1 MSENEDTLKYHLC
14 CWEYEFSH
22 TPCSGSENA
31 HQQISK
37 KAWLYPRW
45 CVYIYIHI
53 YISLSQIISQ
63 KLVVPNNWSW
73 LDSKYIVTFHLPT
86 TILFITYSLY
96 AIIYIYIYI
105 SFSISTKSS
114 LYPQH
119 TMIFHVPIA
128 TYYTNQDI
136 PFACTN
142 KYIYIY
148 PTGLWFIY
156 HFSAIV
162 YTIGFYVF
170 IYIYIPLADRW
181 PPIYLSVHMYIPFYI
196 VSPIY
201 HYIYISISHWLTIGL
216 YIVSKKNMIH
226 IQIYIYILLFLFTS
240 STAQGGGGSFKNRK
254 PIGEIGCCE
263 SGMAERIHWWTERC
277 LRSPLFL
284 SLSLTIYLPTSL
296 SSMYLS
302 IDLSISLFLSFI
314 SLPIYLSTYVP
325 IYLSIYLSLSLSSV
339 YLSSCLPVC
348 LSICLSVYLSIC
360 GAVSFSV
367 M

>member
-1 MSENEDTLKYHLC
+1 MM
-14 CWEYEFSH
+14 
-22 TPCSGSENA
+22 
-31 HQQISK
+31 
-37 KAWLYPRW
+37 
-45 CVYIYIHI
+45 CVYIHTYI
-53 YISLSQIISQ
+53 YIVIPNHIPEASGPQQLKLIRFQIYRDI
-63 KLVVPNNWSW
+63 PFTHHN
-73 LDSKYIVTFHLPT
+73 IVYYV
-86 TILFITYSLY
+86 FIVCHYL
-96 AIIYIYIYI
+96 YIYI

-142 KYIYIY
+142 KYIYIPLVY
-148 PTGLWFIY
+148 DLFITSVPLFIPLAFMY
-156 HFSAIV
+156 LYIYTVGWSLASHLFISTYV
-162 YTIGFYVF
+162 YTILHC
-170 IYIYIPLADRW
+170 IPNIPL
-181 PPIYLSVHMYIPFYI
+181 YIHQYI
-196 VSPIY
+196 TLAY
-201 HYIYISISHWLTIGL
+201 HWLIHR
-216 YIVSKKNMIH
+216 IQKKHDTYTN
-226 IQIYIYILLFLFTS
+226 IYIYILLFLFTS

-302 IDLSISLFLSFI
+302 IYRSIYLSLSLFHLI
-314 SLPIYLSTYVP
+314 TYLPIYLCTYLPIYLS
-325 IYLSIYLSLSLSSV
+325 ISLSLSSV